1 MGRVLRPKQ
10 YFWYYPGYG
19 LYLAVKPSDPG
30 LGLSLSEKES
40 DIPWLL
46 GNRFLQGYHALFDY
60 QAKRMALYPKVYVG
74 NKLLSV
80 PLEDSNLQQKI
91 LGDTNID
98 TSNEQQKF
106 RMWVLPKKT

>member
-1 MGRVLRPKQ
+1 
-10 YFWYYPGYG
+10 
-19 LYLAVKPSDPG
+19 
-30 LGLSLSEKES
+30 
-40 DIPWLL
+40 
-46 GNRFLQGYHALFDY
+46 
-60 QAKRMALYPKVYVG
+60 MALYPKVYLG